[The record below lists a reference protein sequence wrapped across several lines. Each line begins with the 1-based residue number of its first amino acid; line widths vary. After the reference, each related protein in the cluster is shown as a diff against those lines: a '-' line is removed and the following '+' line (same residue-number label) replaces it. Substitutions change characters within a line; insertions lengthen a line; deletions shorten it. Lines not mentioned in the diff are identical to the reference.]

1 MTVKIDV
8 TFDELPPRIPGATM
22 VCKACCEHVRV
33 MPVTAADGL
42 PAVEAFCGARRHPSL
57 MIRDGKVIGTSA

>member
-8 TFDELPPRIPGATM
+8 TFDE
-22 VCKACCEHVRV
+22 
-33 MPVTAADGL
+33 L